1 MKISKI
7 ETIPYRIP
15 YTTPLSFATG
25 TITAVENVLVR
36 IYTDEGIVGEA
47 DAPARPYIYGESQQ
61 SIITAIHQW
70 FLPSLSGINLLDNEK
85 VGHAMAWV
93 TDNPAA
99 RAAVDLAIWDAIGKY
114 RQMSCS
120 QLLGGW
126 CDEIHVSHM
135 IGHDTPQKMAESAQ
149 AMAEKYGIHT
159 FKVKTGTALKSDIL
173 ACKLIRNALP
183 EANLYLDANHGWTS
197 DEAIAA
203 GLALKEDGFLFFE
216 EPSPAADR
224 MGRRRLNQQLGLPVC
239 GDESCRSLED
249 VGREIS
255 DGIASMICIKT
266 ARTGFSES
274 RKIAALCEGLNVQVY
289 IGNQGD
295 TKTGTLANI
304 QFACSSRHTS
314 RFAAELTN
322 FLDIADDLHAGEIP
336 IVAGKIKRTATPGIG
351 INIDPGKLKHYRC
364 DK

>member
-36 IYTDEGIVGEA
+36 IYTDEGIIGEA

-61 SIITAIHQW
+61 SIITAIDQW
-70 FLPSLSGINLLDNEK
+70 FLPSLQDIDLMDNEK
-85 VGHAMAWV
+85 VSHAMAWV

-99 RAAVDLAIWDAIGKY
+99 RAAVDLAVWDAIGKY
-114 RQMSCS
+114 RNLPCS

-126 CDEIHVSHM
+126 CDEILVSHM
-135 IGHDTPQKMAESAQ
+135 IGHDIPQKMAESAV
-149 AMAEKYGIHT
+149 AMAEKYGIRT
-159 FKVKTGTALKSDIL
+159 FKVKTGTALKADIL
-173 ACKLIRNALP
+173 ACKLIRKALP
-183 EANLYLDANHGWTS
+183 DADLYLDANHGWTS
-197 DEAIAA
+197 TEAMVA
-203 GLALKEDGFLFFE
+203 GHALKDEGFLFFE

-224 MGRRRLNQQLGLPVC
+224 IGRRRLNQHLGLPVC
-239 GDESCRSLED
+239 GDESCRSLEE
-249 VGREIS
+249 VGREVS
-255 DGIASMICIKT
+255 DDIASMICIKT

-274 RKIAALCEGLNVQVY
+274 RKIAALCEGLKVPVY

-304 QFACSSRHTS
+304 HFACSARHTS
-314 RFAAELTN
+314 RYAAELTN
-322 FLDIADDLHAGEIP
+322 FLDIADDLHAGDIP
-336 IVAGKIKRTATPGIG
+336 IVGGKIKRDTTAGMGIR
-351 INIDPGKLKHYRC
+351 IDPGKLSHYRC